1 MGSTLGRLFIWIVI
15 VGAIYAIH
23 SLTSLDQ
30 ARFEG
35 PRRPLPPGTEAWS
48 NTRPA
53 SPPVGR
59 TPTEPHYEMWIEES
73 GQVGDSIGTA
83 FLVAPETW
91 ITAGHV
97 LEGCTTAYVRVQG
110 RWRPFTRFAIHP
122 VADVGVATTTTRE
135 EAPRIGLTD
144 RLPVLNQEGF
154 HFGYPQG
161 RPTSVYTRF
170 VGMARIRQGRP
181 GTPIE
186 QGWVWAEQER
196 APSGYGP
203 LGGIS
208 GGPQVDR
215 TGAVQGVTVLHSERS
230 ARLTTTPVFRVRE
243 VLPDGFPTVATGQA
257 SIDRADYASQGT
269 RVRDI
274 GTVSLVFC
282 SISGRTRPR
291 S

>member
-1 MGSTLGRLFIWIVI
+1 MGSPGKRLLLWLVI
-15 VGAIYAIH
+15 IGSIYAIQA
-23 SLTSLDQ
+23 LFSLDIE
-30 ARFEG
+30 RFEG
-35 PRRPLPPGTEAWS
+35 PRRPLPPQADAWS
-48 NTRPA
+48 STRPA
-53 SPPVGR
+53 TPPAGR
-59 TPTEPHYEMWIEES
+59 TPTAPTYEMWVQES
-73 GQVGDSIGTA
+73 LRAGDSIGTA
-83 FLVAPETW
+83 FQVAPNTW

-97 LEGCTTAYVRVQG
+97 LESCATAYIRIKG

-122 VADVGVATTTTRE
+122 VADVAVAAT
-135 EAPRIGLTD
+135 EAADGAPQVALTA

-154 HFGYPQG
+154 HFGYPTG

-196 APSGYGP
+196 TPPGLGS

-215 TGAVQGVTVLHSERS
+215 TGAVQGITVLHSERG
-230 ARLTTTPVFRVRE
+230 ARLTTTPVFRARE
-243 VLPDGFPTVATGQA
+243 VLPADFPTVTAGGT
-257 SIDRADYASQGT
+257 SIDRLDYAAQGG
-269 RVRDI
+269 RVRDS
-274 GTVSLVFC
+274 GAVSLVFC

>member
-1 MGSTLGRLFIWIVI
+1 VSSTLQRLLLWLVI
-15 VGAIYAIH
+15 VGSIYAIQA
-23 SLTSLDQ
+23 LFSLDVD
-30 ARFEG
+30 RFEE

-48 NTRPA
+48 SRTPA
-53 SPPVGR
+53 APPAGR
-59 TPTEPHYEMWIEES
+59 TPTEPLYEMWVEEN
-73 GQVGDSIGTA
+73 GEVGDSIGTA
-83 FLVAPETW
+83 FLVGPQTW

-97 LEGCTTAYVRVQG
+97 LESCASAYVRIQG

-122 VADVGVATTTTRE
+122 VADVAVGTTD
-135 EAPRIGLTD
+135 APEKPPQIELTG
-144 RLPVLNQEGF
+144 RLPVLNQEGY

-196 APSGYGP
+196 APSGLGP

-215 TGAVQGVTVLHSERS
+215 TGAVQGITVLHSERS
-230 ARLTTTPVFRVRE
+230 ARLTTTPVFRARE
-243 VLPDGFPTVATGQA
+243 VLPEGFPVVAAGPT
-257 SIDRADYASQGT
+257 SIDRIDYASQGA
-269 RVRDI
+269 RVRDT
-274 GTVSLVFC
+274 GAVSLVFC
-282 SISGRTRPR
+282 SVSGRTRPR